1 MRVRTV
7 RAIHFVLVDPAFND
21 LRTLEAFVRARLAE
35 PLPGAEA
42 QRRFAPRPLRTG
54 WRPELVPHD
63 ARRAA
68 ALLLIYPGAAGPSIP
83 LTVRHADL
91 PDHAGQVSLPGGK
104 INPGETP
111 AAAAL
116 REAEEEIGLDGSAVR
131 LIGPLSSFWVVVSG
145 FVVFP
150 FVGIADRRPEF
161 RPAAREVAELVEAP
175 LSELLDP
182 ARRGWGEWAR
192 EGVPVR
198 FPFIDIAGHKIW
210 GATAMILS
218 EFGTLLDPAFAAPPY
233 PSSAP

>member
-1 MRVRTV
+1 
-7 RAIHFVLVDPAFND
+7 
-21 LRTLEAFVRARLAE
+21 
-35 PLPGAEA
+35 
-42 QRRFAPRPLRTG
+42 
-54 WRPELVPHD
+54 VPHD